1 MRKTGLLIDPVKGE
15 TALSVLNELDLVDR
29 RFKVG
34 RTKSKLRIPLARRPN
49 VLELELIETRLG
61 EFATAEEEFEPQPE
75 KPESLEAALSLLP
88 PEARASL
95 PKAFDVIGD
104 LAIVELA
111 PETVAYQGL
120 IAHALMTV
128 HKNIKAVYS
137 KAGPVSGEERV
148 RPLKHLAGETR
159 TSTIHKEF
167 GCSFKVDIAK
177 AFYSPRLS
185 GEHQRVADLVEPGE
199 HVIDM
204 FAGVGPFPVLIAK
217 RLSNVTVDAIDLN
230 SEATRLLEENLRLN
244 HVKGRVRVWNK
255 DAREAILEDDLTG
268 SATRVIMNHPS
279 QARAFVDTACQAI
292 RPTGGILH
300 YYTFAEGLEAEAY
313 AVSEL
318 EDRLEAVDWNIEETL
333 YVRKVRG
340 TSPMAWQIAVD
351 ARVGPA

>member
-1 MRKTGLLIDPVKGE
+1 MRKTGLLIDPLKGE

-29 RFKVG
+29 RFKIG

-61 EFATAEEEFEPQPE
+61 KFATAEDEFEPQPE
-75 KPESLEAALSLLP
+75 KPESLEEALSLLP

-95 PKAFDVIGD
+95 PKAFDIIGD
-104 LAIVELA
+104 LAILELA
-111 PETVAYQGL
+111 PETTAYQSL
-120 IAHALMTV
+120 IANALMTV
-128 HKNIKAVYS
+128 HKNVKAVYS

-148 RPLKHLAGETR
+148 RPLKHLAGEAR

-167 GCSFKVDIAK
+167 GCSFKVDIAR

-185 GEHQRVADLVEPGE
+185 SEHQRVTDLVQPGE

-217 RLSNVTVDAIDLN
+217 RLSNVTIDAIDIN
-230 SEATRLLEENLRLN
+230 PEATRLLEENLQLN
-244 HVKGRVRVWNK
+244 HVKGLVRVWNK
-255 DAREAILEDDLTG
+255 DAREAIQEDDLAG
-268 SATRVIMNHPS
+268 SATRIIMNHPS
-279 QARAFVDTACQAI
+279 QARAFVDTAVQAL
-292 RPTGGILH
+292 RPMGGMLH

-318 EDRLEAVDWNIEETL
+318 EDSLETVDWNIEETL
-333 YVRKVRG
+333 YVHKVRG

-351 ARVGPA
+351 ARVGPS

>member
-1 MRKTGLLIDPVKGE
+1 MRRTGLLIDPVMGE

-34 RTKSKLRIPLARRPN
+34 RSKSKLRIPLARRPN
-49 VLELELIETRLG
+49 VLELELIETRIG
-61 EFATAEEEFEPQPE
+61 KFSTAEDEFEPHSE
-75 KPESLEAALSLLP
+75 KPGSLEAALSLLP

-95 PKAFDVIGD
+95 PRAFDIIGD
-104 LAIVELA
+104 LAIVELT
-111 PETVAYQGL
+111 PETTPYQSL
-120 IAHALMTV
+120 IAGALIAV

-159 TSTIHKEF
+159 TTTIHKEF

-185 GEHQRVADLVEPGE
+185 GEHKRVADLVEPEE

-204 FAGVGPFPVLIAK
+204 FAGVGPFPILIAK

-230 SEATRLLEENLRLN
+230 PEASKLLEENLKLN
-244 HVKGRVRVWNK
+244 HVKGLIRVWNR
-255 DAREAILEDDLTG
+255 DAREAVLDNELTE

-279 QARAFVDTACQAI
+279 QARAFVDTATQAL

-300 YYTFAEGLEAEAY
+300 YYTFADGLEAEAE

-318 EDRLEAVDWNIEETL
+318 EDSLESIDWNIEETL
-333 YVRKVRG
+333 YVGKVRG